1 MSHARSLLA
10 SIGVLAFASAAQAAP
25 AFNDLDKNHDGLL
38 SRSEASP
45 VKNLD
50 FAKADTNR
58 DGNLDR
64 AEYAAAVG

>member
-10 SIGVLAFASAAQAAP
+10 SIGVLALASAAQAAP

-38 SRSEASP
+38 SRAEAAS